1 MWLAQSDLQVLK
13 GEICQPDLPQTLE
26 ADLGHLAL
34 DFWICLG
41 RFQCQGLQ
49 YKAVLLEL
57 EITTKQQQQQIRMWF
72 FKTWYNPSSR
82 S

>member
-1 MWLAQSDLQVLK
+1 MINYRVIIANIKIIGPRSYQMWLAQSDLQVLK
-13 GEICQPDLPQTLE
+13 GEICQPDPPQTLE

-57 EITTKQQQQQIRMWF
+57 EIT
-72 FKTWYNPSSR
+72 N
-82 S
+82 